1 MAQTAA
7 HLVEQVIPWVPTRPW
22 VVSVPIPLR
31 AWMASSPD
39 LTAPLPTSM
48 RTTLSQYYVNQAVT
62 HGVPRERGQPGAVTF
77 RQRFGSALNVN
88 VHDHFI
94 FLEGVSLD
102 RADQGRTPRLL
113 TGEPPTDTDIADVLQ
128 TISQRVMRTL
138 RQRGSL
144 EAGLDVA
151 VAAGYD
157 PLVDDAPALAR
168 TMAASV
174 PQRLTCGER
183 AG

>member
-1 MAQTAA
+1 M
-7 HLVEQVIPWVPTRPW
+7 
-22 VVSVPIPLR
+22 
-31 AWMASSPD
+31 
-39 LTAPLPTSM
+39 
-48 RTTLSQYYVNQAVT
+48 
-62 HGVPRERGQPGAVTF
+62 
-77 RQRFGSALNVN
+77 
-88 VHDHFI
+88 
-94 FLEGVSLD
+94 
-102 RADQGRTPRLL
+102 L